1 MSSEILDLINQR
13 DHYLS
18 VFRKSK
24 QKAYYDMFIIFRNQV
39 KYNKMKAKAS
49 YYENAVNENKNDS
62 SKLWKILK
70 NMGLPNKSQN
80 KTQNIGLKI
89 GDEVNFDKAKVAD
102 HFNEYFT
109 SIASKLVEKLPK
121 CDKYDQSQTDTFYQ
135 KMNICSL
142 EKITEEQLNIILIN
156 MSTDKATG
164 LDNLPARFIKDGA
177 SEILTILTYLVN
189 LSITSGVV
197 PTVLKSARVVP
208 LHKNKNKTSTGNYR
222 PISILS
228 VI

>member
-1 MSSEILDLINQR
+1 
-13 DHYLS
+13 
-18 VFRKSK
+18 
-24 QKAYYDMFIIFRNQV
+24 MFLESQ
-39 KYNKMKAKAS
+39 NKKLTMTC
-49 YYENAVNENKNDS
+49 S

-70 NMGLPNKSQN
+70 NMGLHNKSQN

-102 HFNEYFT
+102 HFNEYLT

-135 KMNICSL
+135 KMNICSDMFSL
-142 EKITEEQLNIILIN
+142 EEITEEQFNIILIN
-156 MSTDKATG
+156 MRTDKATG
-164 LDNLPARFIKDGA
+164 LNNLPARFIKDGA

-197 PTVLKSARVVP
+197 PTVLKSATVVP
-208 LHKNKNKTSTGNYR
+208 IHKNKNKTITGNYR
-222 PISILS
+222 PISIFS